1 MRVIAGSA
9 GGIPLRLPKTDLRP
23 TMDMVRGA
31 IFSSLGDAFL
41 GKRVLDLFAG
51 CGSLGIEALSR
62 GAASAILVDADRKAC
77 SCIEQNLE
85 KTRLKASVIC
95 SDVFRFLKSQSASVS
110 ADVIF
115 ADPPYAKRPE
125 DRDFASELLQHD
137 ALPQMLHSD
146 GVLVLEVASAWECPA
161 LKFWELLKRRKYGST
176 EILVLRRN
184 IAGASGA
191 EDSHIA
197 SHLQEGA

>member
-31 IFSSLGDAFL
+31 IFSSLGDACL
-41 GKRVLDLFAG
+41 GRHVLDLFAG
-51 CGSLGIEALSR
+51 CGSLGIEAMSR

-77 SCIEQNLE
+77 ACIEQNLE

-95 SDVFRFLKSQSASVS
+95 SDVFRFLKTQSGTVSV
-110 ADVIF
+110 DLIF

-125 DRDFASELLQHD
+125 DRDFASELLRE
-137 ALPQMLHSD
+137 AKLAQMLHSD
-146 GVLVLEVASAWECPA
+146 GMLILEIATAWKCPK
-161 LKFWELLKRRKYGST
+161 LEFWEPLKRRKYGST
-176 EILVLRRN
+176 EILFLKRVSSIDSNRE
-184 IAGASGA
+184 ATDSAS
-191 EDSHIA
+191 
-197 SHLQEGA
+197 

>member
-31 IFSSLGDAFL
+31 IFSSLGDVCL
-41 GKRVLDLFAG
+41 GKHVLDLFAG
-51 CGSLGIEALSR
+51 CGSLGIEAMSR

-77 SCIEQNLE
+77 ACIAQNLE

-95 SDVFRFLKSQSASVS
+95 SDVFRFLKTQPEPVSV
-110 ADVIF
+110 DLIF

-125 DRDFASELLQHD
+125 DRDFASELLRD
-137 ALPQMLHSD
+137 AKLPQMLHSD
-146 GVLVLEVASAWECPA
+146 GMLILEIATAWKCPE
-161 LKFWELLKRRKYGST
+161 LEFWEPLKRKKYGST
-176 EILVLRRN
+176 EILFLKRISSV
-184 IAGASGA
+184 
-191 EDSHIA
+191 DSNREGTDSA
-197 SHLQEGA
+197 RSLQ